1 MTYRKQV
8 FMEHEFLLRNV
19 EIEEIQGRLK
29 AARKETMI
37 VQSGAELTKLNL
49 DSMDDALG
57 SAIGNIQS
65 VLRAIRKA
73 KRQVE
78 QAAMAEMD
86 ADMDR
91 RYNGQG

>member
-1 MTYRKQV
+1 MTYRKRLFQ
-8 FMEHEFLLRNV
+8 EHEYLLRNV

-29 AARKETMI
+29 AARKKTMI
-37 VQSGAELTKLNL
+37 VQSGAEVTELNL
-49 DSMDDALG
+49 DSMDNALG
-57 SAIGNIQS
+57 SAIKNIQS